1 MKPVSHGKIIVREA
15 KLANQAGT
23 MFSII
28 DNRMGSYPSECI
40 ERFVSLAFWC
50 CKDKPEKR
58 PSMLD
63 VVRELKHILE
73 KMPETCTELF
83 RACVKMSVYE
93 FISRRTLRDWLYAG
107 SGDSS
112 SFRLRLHVALDSAK
126 GILYLHTEASP
137 PIFHDDIKTS
147 NILIDSKLIP
157 KLLILDSQGLHH
169 YWMTKESYLT
179 MYPLLLEEHP
189 LCSKPSRSIK
199 PLKTPLISSSPS
211 PSLKVFVTEFD
222 GSKDPNAIIPPISNE
237 WTEALVKFQT
247 TNSFLAN
254 ITDGLNL
261 RTTISTKTKTIN
273 RRSKVIAVSDQL
285 KNDLERLPDH
295 KEFDGMPVEEFA
307 AAYARGYGWKPGKEV
322 PSWISRNKHHPF
334 NKVLPYTN
342 QTGLGF
348 VEEKKL
354 NAAAAAKE
362 IMVSRRKRSWEEE
375 EKFWCCGSGSGD
387 SSSFKMRLHVA
398 LDSAKGI
405 LYLHTEANPPIF
417 HHEIKTS
424 NILIDS
430 KLTSKI
436 ADSGLSMLAPLLD
449 D

>member
-1 MKPVSHGKIIVREA
+1 
-15 KLANQAGT
+15 
-23 MFSII
+23 
-28 DNRMGSYPSECI
+28 
-40 ERFVSLAFWC
+40 
-50 CKDKPEKR
+50 
-58 PSMLD
+58 
-63 VVRELKHILE
+63 
-73 KMPETCTELF
+73 
-83 RACVKMSVYE
+83 MSVYE

-189 LCSKPSRSIK
+189 
-199 PLKTPLISSSPS
+199 
-211 PSLKVFVTEFD
+211 
-222 GSKDPNAIIPPISNE
+222 
-237 WTEALVKFQT
+237 
-247 TNSFLAN
+247 
-254 ITDGLNL
+254 
-261 RTTISTKTKTIN
+261 
-273 RRSKVIAVSDQL
+273 RSKVIAVSDQL